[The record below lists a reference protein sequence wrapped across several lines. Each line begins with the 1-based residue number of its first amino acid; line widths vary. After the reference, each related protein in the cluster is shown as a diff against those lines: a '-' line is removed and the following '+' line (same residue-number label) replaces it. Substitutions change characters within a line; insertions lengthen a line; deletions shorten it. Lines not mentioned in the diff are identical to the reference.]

1 MADFLSPKERSE
13 RMSRIRSRDT
23 SPEVALR
30 KALHALGL
38 RFRIH
43 DKRLPGRPDIVLPRF
58 RTVVLV
64 HGCFWHRHQ
73 GCKVAT
79 TPKSN
84 TAFWQEKF
92 ERNTVRDA
100 RNTASF
106 EALGW
111 RVLVAW
117 ECELGSQRKAQD
129 AAKRIA
135 CDIGHLALGDGEE
148 AKLGDA

>member
-13 RMSRIRSRDT
+13 RMSRIRSKDT
-23 SPEVALR
+23 LPEVALR

-92 ERNTVRDA
+92 ERNTARDA
-100 RNTASF
+100 RNVASLQ
-106 EALGW
+106 ALGW

-129 AAKRIA
+129 AARRIA
-135 CDIGHLALGDGEE
+135 CEIGHLALGAGEG
-148 AKLGDA
+148 ARMDDA

>member
-13 RMSRIRSRDT
+13 RMSRIRSKDT

-30 KALHALGL
+30 RALHALGL

-58 RTVVLV
+58 KTVVLV

-73 GCKVAT
+73 GCRVAT

-84 TAFWQEKF
+84 TAFWLDKF

-100 RNTASF
+100 RNIASLQ
-106 EALGW
+106 ALGW
-111 RVLVAW
+111 KVLVAW
-117 ECELGSQRKAQD
+117 ECELGSLRKVQD
-129 AAKRIA
+129 AALRIA
-135 CDIGHLALGDGEE
+135 FELGHSPHPNSIG
-148 AKLGDA
+148 